1 MSFLAPILI
10 ILLIVVFVILFIGFT
25 LLRGV
30 LSIFFPF
37 LRPKNRNFYGG
48 NPFGGQ
54 PGQDSAGTESG
65 SEELH
70 EDRRSR
76 KKIFEKEDGEYVDFE
91 ECDDKSKE

>member
-10 ILLIVVFVILFIGFT
+10 ILLIIVFAILYIGFS

-37 LRPKNRNFYGG
+37 LRPKTRPFQGG
-48 NPFGGQ
+48 TPFGSQMNNG
-54 PGQDSAGTESG
+54 GESKDEEDDDM
-65 SEELH
+65 SEE
-70 EDRRSR
+70 RKSR

-91 ECDDKSKE
+91 EYKEKE

>member
-1 MSFLAPILI
+1 MSFLAPVLI
-10 ILLIVVFVILFIGFT
+10 ILLIFLFAILFIGFT

-37 LRPKNRNFYGG
+37 LRPKSKNFYGG

-54 PGQDSAGTESG
+54 TNNNGNLN
-65 SEELH
+65 SEEEDIS
-70 EDRRSR
+70 EDRKSR

-91 ECDDKSKE
+91 EYKDKE

>member
-10 ILLIVVFVILFIGFT
+10 ILLIIVFVILFIGFT

-37 LRPKNRNFYGG
+37 LRPKNRPFQGG
-48 NPFGGQ
+48 NPFGSQ
-54 PGQDSAGTESG
+54 MNDAGNR
-65 SEELH
+65 EEDDDMN
-70 EDRRSR
+70 EEKKSR

-91 ECDDKSKE
+91 EYKEK

>member
-1 MSFLAPILI
+1 MSFLAPIFI
-10 ILLIVVFVILFIGFT
+10 ILLIIIVVILFIGFS

-54 PGQDSAGTESG
+54 ADQNNGGSDSSN
-65 SEELH
+65 EELN
-70 EDRRSR
+70 EDHRSR

-91 ECDDKSKE
+91 EYDEKDKK